1 MTVLRVIAIDDEP
14 LALRRLEW
22 CLQDVP
28 DVALVGKTGHPQRGL
43 ELIRTLAPDVV
54 LLDVEMPELDGF
66 ELIESLGTLGTLDGA
81 PMPEIVFVTAFD
93 HFAVKAFAAS
103 VVDYL
108 LKPVERSRLI
118 EALERAR
125 VRRELRDAQARVQ
138 ELREIIDNLRIDRR
152 SDSQKHYETELWIR
166 EGDARVRVPVEMIER
181 LEADGD
187 YVRLH
192 VGQRVRLMRA
202 RLGDLAERLDPARF
216 VRVHRSE
223 IVRHDLISAIRRH
236 ESGRTFA
243 VLAGGREVP
252 VSRRYVSRV
261 THALRF
267 RKQQHRA

>member
-1 MTVLRVIAIDDEP
+1 MTPLRVIAIDDEP

-22 CLQDVP
+22 CLEDLP
-28 DVALVGKTGHPQRGL
+28 GIALIGKTGDPQRGL

-54 LLDVEMPELDGF
+54 LLDVEMPELSGFDLIDALGDGP
-66 ELIESLGTLGTLDGA
+66 L
-81 PMPEIVFVTAFD
+81 PEIVFVTAFD

-108 LKPVERSRLI
+108 LKPVERSRLV

-138 ELREIIDNLRIDRR
+138 ELREIIENLRSDRR
-152 SDSQKHYETELWIR
+152 STPGQKRYETELWIR
-166 EGDARVRVPVEMIER
+166 EGDARVRIPVDMIER
-181 LEADGD
+181 FEADGD

-192 VGQRVRLMRA
+192 IGPRVRLLRA

-223 IVRHDLISAIRRH
+223 IVRHDLIAAIRRH
-236 ESGRTFA
+236 DSGRTFA
-243 VLAGGREVP
+243 VLSGGREVP
-252 VSRRYVSRV
+252 VSRRYVARV
-261 THALRF
+261 AQALRF
-267 RKQQHRA
+267 SNKTQRA

>member
-1 MTVLRVIAIDDEP
+1 MTALRVIAIDDEP

-54 LLDVEMPELDGF
+54 LLDVEMPELSGF
-66 ELIESLGTLGTLDGA
+66 ELIDALGTLEGA

-93 HFAVKAFAAS
+93 HFAVKAFAVS

-152 SDSQKHYETELWIR
+152 SDSQKRYETELWIR

-223 IVRHDLISAIRRH
+223 IVRHDLIVAIRRH

-261 THALRF
+261 AHALRF
-267 RKQQHRA
+267 RKQQHSVT

>member
-1 MTVLRVIAIDDEP
+1 MHVVATAGNG
-14 LALRRLEW
+14 RL
-22 CLQDVP
+22 
-28 DVALVGKTGHPQRGL
+28 GL
-43 ELIRTLAPDVV
+43 EELSRTEADVV

-66 ELIESLGTLGTLDGA
+66 ELIESLGALGELNNA

-93 HFAVKAFAAS
+93 HFAVKAFAVS

-108 LKPVERSRLI
+108 LKPVERARLI

-138 ELREIIDNLRIDRR
+138 ELREIIENLRHDRR
-152 SDSQKHYETELWIR
+152 SDAHSKYETELWIR

-202 RLGDLAERLDPARF
+202 RLGDLADRLDPTRF

-243 VLAGGREVP
+243 VLSGGREVP
-252 VSRRYVSRV
+252 VSRRYVARV
-261 THALRF
+261 AHALRF
-267 RKQQHRA
+267 RKQQHSA

>member
-1 MTVLRVIAIDDEP
+1 MTALRVIAIDDEP

-22 CLQDVP
+22 CLEDMPSV
-28 DVALVGKTGHPQRGL
+28 VLVGKTGDPQRGL
-43 ELIRTLAPDVV
+43 EMIRTLAPDVV
-54 LLDVEMPELDGF
+54 LLDVEMPELSGF
-66 ELIESLGTLGTLDGA
+66 ELIDELGALGDI

-108 LKPVERSRLI
+108 LKPVERSRLL

-138 ELREIIDNLRIDRR
+138 ELREIIDNLRGDRR
-152 SDSQKHYETELWIR
+152 SGGAQKKYETELWIR
-166 EGDARVRVPVEMIER
+166 EGDARVRVPVEMVER
-181 LEADGD
+181 FEADGD

-192 VGQRVRLMRA
+192 VGQRVRLLRA
-202 RLGDLAERLDPARF
+202 RLGDLAERLDPAQF

-236 ESGRTFA
+236 DSGRTFA
-243 VLAGGREVP
+243 VLSGGREVP

-261 THALRF
+261 TNALRF
-267 RKQQHRA
+267 GNQHRRA

>member
-1 MTVLRVIAIDDEP
+1 MTALRVIAIDDEP

-22 CLQDVP
+22 CLEDMP
-28 DVALVGKTGHPQRGL
+28 GVALVGRTGDPQRGL
-43 ELIRTLAPDVV
+43 EMIRTLAPDVV
-54 LLDVEMPELDGF
+54 LLDVEMPELSGF
-66 ELIESLGTLGTLDGA
+66 ELIDELGALGDI

-108 LKPVERSRLI
+108 LKPVERSRLL

-138 ELREIIDNLRIDRR
+138 ELREIIDTMRGDRR
-152 SDSQKHYETELWIR
+152 SGGAQQKYETELWIR

-181 LEADGD
+181 FEADGD

-192 VGQRVRLMRA
+192 VGQRARLLRA
-202 RLGDLAERLDPARF
+202 RLGDLAERLDPAQF

-223 IVRHDLISAIRRH
+223 IVRHDLIAAIRRH
-236 ESGRTFA
+236 DSGRTFA

-261 THALRF
+261 TSALRF
-267 RKQQHRA
+267 RKQPHRA

>member
-1 MTVLRVIAIDDEP
+1 MKPLRVIAIDDEP

-22 CLQDVP
+22 CLEEVP
-28 DVALVGKTGHPQRGL
+28 DVALVGKTGNPQRGL

-54 LLDVEMPELDGF
+54 LLDVEMPELSGF
-66 ELIESLGTLGTLDGA
+66 ELIDALGELNGA
-81 PMPEIVFVTAFD
+81 PPPEIVFVTAFD
-93 HFAVKAFAAS
+93 NFAVKAFAVS

-118 EALERAR
+118 AALERAR
-125 VRRELRDAQARVQ
+125 VRRELRDAHARVQ
-138 ELREIIDNLRIDRR
+138 ELREIIDNLRIERR
-152 SDSQKHYETELWIR
+152 NDTQKRYETELWIR

-261 THALRF
+261 AHALRF
-267 RKQQHRA
+267 RKQQHSA

>member
-1 MTVLRVIAIDDEP
+1 MTALRVIAIDDEP

-28 DVALVGKTGHPQRGL
+28 DVALVGKTGNPQRGL

-54 LLDVEMPELDGF
+54 LLDVEMPELSGF
-66 ELIESLGTLGTLDGA
+66 ELIDALGTLEDA

-93 HFAVKAFAAS
+93 HFAVKAFAVS

-108 LKPVERSRLI
+108 LKPVERNRLI

-138 ELREIIDNLRIDRR
+138 ELREIIDNLRVDRR
-152 SDSQKHYETELWIR
+152 SDSQKRYETELWIR

-192 VGQRVRLMRA
+192 VGQRVRLIRA

-261 THALRF
+261 AHALRF
-267 RKQQHRA
+267 RKQQHSMS

>member
-1 MTVLRVIAIDDEP
+1 MTALRVIAIDDEP

-28 DVALVGKTGHPQRGL
+28 DVALVGKTGNPQRGL

-54 LLDVEMPELDGF
+54 LLDVEMPELSGF
-66 ELIESLGTLGTLDGA
+66 ELIDALGTLDDA

-93 HFAVKAFAAS
+93 HFAVKAFAVS

-108 LKPVERSRLI
+108 LKPVERNRLI

-125 VRRELRDAQARVQ
+125 IRRELRDAHARVQ

-152 SDSQKHYETELWIR
+152 SDSQKRYETELWIR

-192 VGQRVRLMRA
+192 VGQRVRLLRA

-261 THALRF
+261 AHALRF
-267 RKQQHRA
+267 RKQQHSA

>member
-1 MTVLRVIAIDDEP
+1 MTALRVIAIDDEP

-28 DVALVGKTGHPQRGL
+28 DVALIGKTGDPQRGL

-54 LLDVEMPELDGF
+54 LLDVEMPELSGF
-66 ELIESLGTLGTLDGA
+66 ELIDQLGSLGPDDA
-81 PMPEIVFVTAFD
+81 AMPEIVFVTAFD
-93 HFAVKAFAAS
+93 HFAVKAFAVS

-125 VRRELRDAQARVQ
+125 VRRELRDAHARVQ
-138 ELREIIDNLRIDRR
+138 ELREIIDNLRTDRR
-152 SDSQKHYETELWIR
+152 GDAQKKYETELWIR
-166 EGDARVRVPVEMIER
+166 EGDARVRVPVAMIER

-223 IVRHDLISAIRRH
+223 IVRHDLIAAIRRH

-243 VLAGGREVP
+243 VLSGGREVP

-261 THALRF
+261 AHALRF
-267 RKQQHRA
+267 RKQQHSA

>member
-1 MTVLRVIAIDDEP
+1 MTALRVIAIDDEP

-28 DVALVGKTGHPQRGL
+28 DVALVGKTGNPQRGL

-54 LLDVEMPELDGF
+54 LLDVEMPELSGF
-66 ELIESLGTLGTLDGA
+66 ELIDALGTLDDA

-93 HFAVKAFAAS
+93 HFAVKAFAVS

-108 LKPVERSRLI
+108 LKPVERNRLI

-125 VRRELRDAQARVQ
+125 IRRELRDAHARVQ

-152 SDSQKHYETELWIR
+152 SDSQKRYETELWIR

-192 VGQRVRLMRA
+192 VGQRVRLIRA

-261 THALRF
+261 AHALRF
-267 RKQQHRA
+267 RKQQHSMS